1 MATDTSRKSFGKRVR
16 SLRKYRGW
24 TQEEL
29 AVKAHMDSK
38 SLGAIE
44 RGERNVTLDNVAKLA
59 RGLGV
64 ELHQLF
70 LFEAKGVQAPEE
82 ITETKLLDL
91 VKTAPQKKKSLAL
104 AILGEVLNHQD

>member
-1 MATDTSRKSFGKRVR
+1 MATENSRRSFGKRVR

-29 AVKAHMDSK
+29 AVKSHMDSK

-44 RGERNVTLDNVAKLA
+44 RGERNVTIDNVAKLA

-70 LFEAKGVQAPEE
+70 LFEAKGLLAAEE

-91 VKTAPQKKKSLAL
+91 VKTAPPKRKTLAL
-104 AILGEVLNHQD
+104 AILGEVLNHEE

>member
-1 MATDTSRKSFGKRVR
+1 MPADSSRKSFGKRVR
-16 SLRKYRGW
+16 ALRKYRGW

-38 SLGAIE
+38 SMGAIE
-44 RGERNVTLDNVAKLA
+44 RGERNVTIDNVAKLA

-64 ELHQLF
+64 EMHQLF
-70 LFEAKGVQAPEE
+70 LFDARGIQPAEE
-82 ITETKLLDL
+82 VSEQRILDL
-91 VKTAPQKKKSLAL
+91 VKTAPGRRKTLAL

>member
-1 MATDTSRKSFGKRVR
+1 MAADSSRKQFGKRVR
-16 SLRKYRGW
+16 AIRKYRGW

-44 RGERNVTLDNVAKLA
+44 RGERNVTIDNVAKLA

-70 LFEAKGVQAPEE
+70 LFEAKGVVAAEE
-82 ITETKLLDL
+82 ITESKLLDL
-91 VKTAPQKKKSLAL
+91 VKTAPQKRKTLAL
-104 AILGEVLNHQD
+104 AILGEVLNHEE

>member
-1 MATDTSRKSFGKRVR
+1 MPADTSRKSFGKRVR
-16 SLRKYRGW
+16 SIRKYRGW

-44 RGERNVTLDNVAKLA
+44 RGERNVTIDNVAKLA

-70 LFEAKGVQAPEE
+70 LFETKGLAAAEE
-82 ITETKLLDL
+82 VTETKLLDL
-91 VKTAPQKKKSLAL
+91 VKTAPPRKKSLAL
-104 AILGEVLNHQD
+104 AILGEVLNHED